1 MWEPLLGW
9 LEVIVAVTIIAAAG
23 KSVYSGWLYRRI
35 LQPLNRIEKIGR
47 EVEQIKERQEEMSQR
62 QQRQIDAVIA
72 LGRSHSGDAEFDQ
85 EAFREDVRDSHERPD
100 DYLADD

>member
-1 MWEPLLGW
+1 
-9 LEVIVAVTIIAAAG
+9 
-23 KSVYSGWLYRRI
+23 
-35 LQPLNRIEKIGR
+35 
-47 EVEQIKERQEEMSQR
+47 
-62 QQRQIDAVIA
+62 VIA

>member
-9 LEVIVAVTIIAAAG
+9 LEVIVAVTIIIAAG

-72 LGRSHSGDAEFDQ
+72 LGRSHNGDAEFDQ
-85 EAFREDVRDSHERPD
+85 EAFREDVRGSHERPD
-100 DYLADD
+100 DYLGDD